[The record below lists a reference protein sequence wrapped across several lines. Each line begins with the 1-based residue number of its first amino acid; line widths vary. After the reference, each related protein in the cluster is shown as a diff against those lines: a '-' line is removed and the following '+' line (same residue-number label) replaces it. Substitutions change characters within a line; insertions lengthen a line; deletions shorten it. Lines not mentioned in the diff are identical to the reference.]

1 MLVHEYLIG
10 KMKSYTVY
18 LKHLDNVLEEYND
31 NYKERDYKHVKL
43 YHELL
48 QRRVI
53 VSDNRR
59 MLAKKCKK
67 YINNAYS
74 EETRKG

>member
-48 QRRVI
+48 
-53 VSDNRR
+53 
-59 MLAKKCKK
+59 
-67 YINNAYS
+67 
-74 EETRKG
+74 